1 MKTFCLTAIIA
12 VCMFLITNGTQAQT
26 KQTKLNQ
33 IELMKQLLG
42 TWKGETAKDT
52 IMVTEYLPFGS
63 AMVGNDMVITKGKT
77 INSMKELVG
86 YDKKSDKIIGMELN
100 ESSLEITSYAVWFT
114 SKNTYEAVLLQDI
127 SNPDKAIL
135 KYKIEFKSPDMFV
148 ETVIQNGKAISTM
161 TFNRE
166 KK

>member
-12 VCMFLITNGTQAQT
+12 VCILLITNGTQAQT
-26 KQTKLNQ
+26 TQTKLNQ
-33 IELMKQLLG
+33 VELIKQLLG

-52 IMVTEYLPFGS
+52 TMVTEYLPFGS
-63 AMVGNDMVITKGKT
+63 AMVGNDKIITKGKT

-86 YDKKSDKIIGMELN
+86 YDKKSDKIIGVELN
-100 ESSLEITSYAVWFT
+100 ESTLEITSYAVWFT

-135 KYKIEFKSPDMFV
+135 KYKIELKSPDMFV
-148 ETVIQNGKAISTM
+148 ETVIQNGKVISTM